1 MLRTPTHFV
10 EIGTNTTK
18 SSTPLIQK
26 LQHQHQHQLHSAPG
40 TKYHYHE
47 QYSKI
52 VDNQQVCH
60 STKKQQLQTSKNINK
75 LKKKNKSSSSSSS
88 SNATS
93 TSISSVSSVDSAST
107 NTTISNCSNTTTTS
121 SPPPSLTFKEHL
133 LSRGLLSGSPFSF
146 MRLKKA
152 KNAAAV
158 TTKTTELR
166 KTSKR
171 FVDFVD
177 CSSNNNSNS
186 SGTND
191 DSSYRK
197 LSKTGAKIAASVTS
211 ATTEVKPSIATTETK
226 STPTATRTTGYFA
239 NILSSSGSSSSNSN
253 TSSKNNSSS
262 SHSSNTKNIHNN
274 NNSNILNNN
283 TNNNYLNSY
292 TTTKALSASSKTNKS
307 PSSTKSSADPQS
319 VVATQYHTSTILP
332 FVSFTNTVVAPP
344 TLVATAVASPPIA
357 NAATATTTTTT
368 TATMSPT
375 TQAPPAART
384 SLFDS
389 CHRKIRLIGGGP
401 VAFLGGLVAKAR
413 RKERDGDQNSTDTKL
428 YLEESVLERKLPEAD
443 LKALVDLPA
452 GLDYNEWLASHTLAL
467 FEHVNLVYGTISEFC
482 TTSGCPDMTGPGN
495 RTYLWFDEKGKKTRV
510 AAPQYIDYV
519 MTFTQKTVSDESIF
533 PTKYANEFPSSFESI
548 ARKILRLQFHVIAHL
563 YAAHFREIALLGLH
577 THLNLTF
584 AHLTALHRRFNLI
597 DEKETDVLRDLEVAL
612 RLTDDI
618 TSSAGGGGGSESGD
632 TTMSSTAGDSAK
644 QGGEDVNSV
653 QHNNTT
659 TTLSL
664 IDGGGPICTQ
674 PEAGTKP
681 PQFGVGGG
689 GGLIG
694 GILGDL
700 SSGEFG
706 DTMHYCTSAVPAPST
721 NCSATSLLQNT
732 TPSTCN
738 TMNGTCS
745 VAADQQHT
753 PAALGGGGGGS
764 GGGGGNNGNNGA
776 GAFHQHNNN
785 NHVTQPHHHHPHH
798 HHAVHHHHHH
808 PNHFAPNTGL
818 IQCNAS
824 NAPTATAATTSTTTA

>member
-1 MLRTPTHFV
+1 
-10 EIGTNTTK
+10 
-18 SSTPLIQK
+18 
-26 LQHQHQHQLHSAPG
+26 
-40 TKYHYHE
+40 
-47 QYSKI
+47 
-52 VDNQQVCH
+52 
-60 STKKQQLQTSKNINK
+60 
-75 LKKKNKSSSSSSS
+75 
-88 SNATS
+88 
-93 TSISSVSSVDSAST
+93 
-107 NTTISNCSNTTTTS
+107 
-121 SPPPSLTFKEHL
+121 
-133 LSRGLLSGSPFSF
+133 
-146 MRLKKA
+146 
-152 KNAAAV
+152 
-158 TTKTTELR
+158 
-166 KTSKR
+166 
-171 FVDFVD
+171 
-177 CSSNNNSNS
+177 
-186 SGTND
+186 
-191 DSSYRK
+191 
-197 LSKTGAKIAASVTS
+197 
-211 ATTEVKPSIATTETK
+211 
-226 STPTATRTTGYFA
+226 
-239 NILSSSGSSSSNSN
+239 
-253 TSSKNNSSS
+253 
-262 SHSSNTKNIHNN
+262 
-274 NNSNILNNN
+274 
-283 TNNNYLNSY
+283 
-292 TTTKALSASSKTNKS
+292 
-307 PSSTKSSADPQS
+307 
-319 VVATQYHTSTILP
+319 
-332 FVSFTNTVVAPP
+332 
-344 TLVATAVASPPIA
+344 
-357 NAATATTTTTT
+357 
-368 TATMSPT
+368 MSPT
-375 TQAPPAART
+375 TQTPPAART

-612 RLTDDI
+612 RLTDDT
-618 TSSAGGGGGSESGD
+618 TSSAGGGDGSSQSD
-632 TTMSSTAGDSAK
+632 STAGSMMSSSSAAGDSGK
-644 QGGEDVNSV
+644 QCGEDVNSV
-653 QHNNTT
+653 QHNNTAA
-659 TTLSL
+659 SL
-664 IDGGGPICTQ
+664 IDGGGVPICTQ
-674 PEAGTKP
+674 PEAGTKSQ
-681 PQFGVGGG
+681 QFGGVGGG

-706 DTMHYCTSAVPAPST
+706 DTMHYCTSAVPASST
-721 NCSATSLLQNT
+721 NCSVTNPLQNT

-738 TMNGTCS
+738 SMNGTCS
-745 VAADQQHT
+745 AAD
-753 PAALGGGGGGS
+753 GGGGGGVTA
-764 GGGGGNNGNNGA
+764 NGNNGA

-785 NHVTQPHHHHPHH
+785 NHVTQHHLHHHPHH

-808 PNHFAPNTGL
+808 PNHFAQNTGL